1 MNKKDTQLL
10 AEAYLKINES
20 YHDVPSFEKHS
31 IEDIYNAVK
40 GGMSLEDFTTWVKSV
55 QTSEVED
62 APAAEP
68 ESDIMADIEAKRA
81 ARPGAG
87 TFRG

>member
-10 AEAYLKINES
+10 AEAYLKINETH
-20 YHDVPSFEKHS
+20 HDVPSFEKHS

-62 APAAEP
+62 APVAEP
-68 ESDIMADIEAKRA
+68 EDNIMAGIEAKRA
-81 ARPGAG
+81 ARPGYN